1 MRKILL
7 VTFILLFCVAKSNA
21 QSVYFPSEEGVTLE
35 YVNKNAKDKVTGY
48 IAYKFQNVDFQDDLN
63 FTVKYQMLM
72 MDGKRKETMSPID
85 ATVKVVNGTVYMDAA
100 SALGNIVENFEIK
113 GNGLVIPSDVIA
125 GQKLDDISA
134 SLGTVV
140 TSTCT
145 NVTVTGEEQ
154 LTTDAG
160 TFDTVRIDM
169 DMSGKALF
177 IKFEGTSTQWYA
189 KGIGHVRTISYDK
202 KGKVSSSMEL
212 VKLSR

>member
-1 MRKILL
+1 MKKILFF
-7 VTFILLFCVAKSNA
+7 TSILLFCVAVSHA
-21 QSVYFPSEEGVTLE
+21 QKVYFPSEEGAILE
-35 YVNKNAKDKVTGY
+35 YATKNAKDKVTGY
-48 IAYKFQNVDFQDDLN
+48 IAYKFQKIDWQDDLN

-72 MDGKRKETMSPID
+72 MDGKRKETMSPVD

-100 SALGNIVENFEIK
+100 SALGNIVENLEIK
-113 GNGLVIPSDVIA
+113 GNGLIIPSDARA

-134 SLGTVV
+134 SLGTLV

-145 NVTVTGEEQ
+145 NVTVTGEEK
-154 LTTDAG
+154 LTTEAG
-160 TFDTVRIDM
+160 TFDAVRLDM

-177 IKFEGTSTQWYA
+177 IKIEGTSTQWYA

-212 VKLSR
+212 VKLSK